1 MNATVKSLIFWA
13 VFIVVGVGIWN
24 LSTAVERMGAE
35 RAAVAQPASSQAGGV
50 DPEAKLA
57 ELGITLPTPGAPIAN
72 YVNAVQTGNLLFLAG
87 KGPLP
92 VDGKDVVGRLGKDMT
107 VDQGYQ
113 AARSV
118 AIAHLAVL
126 KKELGDLKRVTRI
139 VKVLGMVNSDP
150 AFTQQ
155 PAVING
161 YSDLMVA
168 VFGEKGKHARS
179 AVGMATLPSG
189 IPVEVEVIVEIGPV
203 R

>member
-13 VFIVVGVGIWN
+13 VLIVVAVGIWKY
-24 LSTAVERMGAE
+24 STAFERTATEGVAAE
-35 RAAVAQPASSQAGGV
+35 QPAAGQGAVV
-50 DPEAKLA
+50 DPETKLK

-72 YVNAVQTGNLLFLAG
+72 YVNAVQTGNLMFLAG
-87 KGPLP
+87 TGPLQQ
-92 VDGKDVVGRLGKDMT
+92 DGKDVVGRLGKDMT
-107 VDQGYQ
+107 IEQGYQ
-113 AARSV
+113 AARST

-126 KKELGDLKRVTRI
+126 KKELGDLKRVVRI

-155 PAVING
+155 PAVVNG

-168 VFGEKGKHARS
+168 VFGEMGKHARS
-179 AVGMATLPSG
+179 AVGMATLPGG
-189 IPVEVEVIVEIGPV
+189 IPIEVEVIVEIAPV

>member
-1 MNATVKSLIFWA
+1 MNATVKSLLFW
-13 VFIVVGVGIWN
+13 VVLIVVAAGIWKFSN
-24 LSTAVERMGAE
+24 FGQIETERVVASPPPAEQGA
-35 RAAVAQPASSQAGGV
+35 AV
-50 DPEAKLA
+50 DPEAKLK

-92 VDGKDVVGRLGKDMT
+92 QDGKDVVGRLGKDMT
-107 VDQGYQ
+107 IDQGYQ
-113 AARSV
+113 AARST

-126 KKELGDLKRVTRI
+126 KKELGDLKRVVRV

-155 PAVING
+155 PAVVNG

-179 AVGMATLPSG
+179 AVGMATLPGG
-189 IPVEVEVIVEIGPV
+189 IPVEVEVVVEISPV

>member
-13 VFIVVGVGIWN
+13 TLIVVGVAIWN
-24 LSTAVERMGAE
+24 VSTAFERTGAE
-35 RAAVAQPASSQAGGV
+35 KTEAAQPVPAKGDV
-50 DPEAKLA
+50 MDPEAKLK

-87 KGPLP
+87 KGPTGP
-92 VDGKDVVGRLGKDMT
+92 DGKDIVGRLGKDMT
-107 VDQGYQ
+107 VEQGYQ

-118 AIAHLAVL
+118 AINHLAVL
-126 KKELGDLKRVTRI
+126 KTELGDLKRVKRI

-155 PAVING
+155 PAVVNG
-161 YSDLMVA
+161 YSDLLVA
-168 VFGEKGKHARS
+168 VFGERGKHARS
-179 AVGMATLPSG
+179 AVGMATLPNG
-189 IPVEVEVIVEIGPV
+189 IAVEVEIIVEIAPP

>member
-1 MNATVKSLIFWA
+1 M
-13 VFIVVGVGIWN
+13 
-24 LSTAVERMGAE
+24 
-35 RAAVAQPASSQAGGV
+35 
-50 DPEAKLA
+50 
-57 ELGITLPTPGAPIAN
+57 LPTPGAPIAN

-87 KGPLP
+87 KGPLRQ
-92 VDGKDVVGRLGKDMT
+92 DGKDVVGRLGKDMT
-107 VDQGYQ
+107 VEQGYQ

-168 VFGEKGKHARS
+168 VFGDKGKHARS
-179 AVGMATLPSG
+179 AVGMATLPNG
-189 IPVEVEVIVEIGPV
+189 IAGRSRSRSSKSARV

>member
-13 VFIVVGVGIWN
+13 VLIVVGVGVWN
-24 LSTAVERMGAE
+24 LSSRFERIESE
-35 RAAVAQPASSQAGGV
+35 RVDAAQPAAAPGAAV
-50 DPEAKLA
+50 DPEAKLK
-57 ELGITLPTPGAPIAN
+57 ELGITLPTPGAPIAT
-72 YVNAVQTGNLLFLAG
+72 YVNAVQTGNLLFLSG
-87 KGPLP
+87 KGPLQQ
-92 VDGKDVVGRLGKDMT
+92 DGKDVVGRLGKDMT
-107 VDQGYQ
+107 VEQGYQ

-150 AFTQQ
+150 AFSQQ

-168 VFGEKGKHARS
+168 VFGDKGKHARS
-179 AVGMATLPSG
+179 AVGMAALPAG

>member
-1 MNATVKSLIFWA
+1 MTSTGKSVLFWLTL
-13 VFIVVGVGIWN
+13 IVVSVGIWT
-24 LSTAVERMGAE
+24 LSSTFERISADGA
-35 RAAVAQPASSQAGGV
+35 AAAQPGPGAAGAV
-50 DPEAKLA
+50 DPEARLK
-57 ELGITLPTPGAPIAN
+57 ELGIALPAPGAPIAS
-72 YVNAVQTGNLLFLAG
+72 YVNAVQTGNLLFLSG

-92 VDGKDVVGRLGKDMT
+92 QDGKDVVGRLGKDMT
-107 VDQGYQ
+107 VEQGYQ

-126 KKELGDLKRVTRI
+126 KKERGDLKRVTRI

-155 PAVING
+155 PAVVNG

-168 VFGEKGKHARS
+168 VFGDKGKHARS
-179 AVGMATLPSG
+179 AVGMATLPGG
-189 IPVEVEVIVEIGPV
+189 IPVEVEVVVEIGPV

>member
-1 MNATVKSLIFWA
+1 MNSTMKSVLFWITL
-13 VFIVVGVGIWN
+13 IVVGVAVWN
-24 LSTAVERMGAE
+24 VSNRF
-35 RAAVAQPASSQAGGV
+35 QPAAAAKDERVEAVQGA
-50 DPEAKLA
+50 DPEARLK
-57 ELGITLPTPGAPIAN
+57 ELGIVLPTPGAPIAN

-92 VDGKDVVGRLGKDMT
+92 QDGKEVVGRLGKDMSIE
-107 VDQGYQ
+107 QGYQ
-113 AARSV
+113 AARST

-126 KKELGDLKRVTRI
+126 KKELGDLKRVVRV

-155 PAVING
+155 PAVVNG
-161 YSDLMVA
+161 YSDLMVS
-168 VFGEKGKHARS
+168 VFGDKGKHARS
-179 AVGMATLPSG
+179 AVGMATLPGG

>member
-1 MNATVKSLIFWA
+1 MNAAVKSLIFW
-13 VFIVVGVGIWN
+13 VTLIVVGVAIWN
-24 LSTAVERMGAE
+24 VSLRFEPTDREQV
-35 RAAVAQPASSQAGGV
+35 AAAQPSAAQGPAV
-50 DPEAKLA
+50 DPEAKLK

-72 YVNAVQTGNLLFLAG
+72 YVNAVKTGNLLFLAG
-87 KGPLP
+87 KGPTGP
-92 VDGKDVVGRLGKDMT
+92 DGKDIVGRLGKDMT
-107 VDQGYQ
+107 VEQGYQ

-118 AIAHLAVL
+118 AVNHLAVL
-126 KKELGDLKRVTRI
+126 KAELGDLKRVTRI

-168 VFGEKGKHARS
+168 VFGERGKHARS
-179 AVGMATLPSG
+179 AVGMATLPNG
-189 IPVEVEVIVEIGPV
+189 IPVEVEVIVEIDPV